1 MVEKF
6 TIDNWIQLVIA
17 ILYGGTI
24 VATLYV
30 SMREIQNVNK
40 KVLMQTRKMFFAEYT
55 KRYQEIIINMPD
67 NVFAGTASINDTT
80 LKYMRLYYDLCSEE
94 FHLYKEGLVP
104 EDVWK
109 NWVEGMRTTT
119 NLQLYRQCWDKLKF
133 QYNKEFWRYFENNI
147 INLKTNKL

>member
-1 MVEKF
+1 MVEKL
-6 TIDNWIQLVIA
+6 TVDNWIQLVIA

-80 LKYMRLYYDLCSEE
+80 LKYMRLYFDLCSEE
-94 FHLYKEGLVP
+94 YHLWRQGFVK
-104 EDVWK
+104 DKVWEL
-109 NWVEGMRTTT
+109 WVEGMQIETDHDIFH
-119 NLQLYRQCWDKLKF
+119 NAWDAIKKE
-133 QYNKEFWRYFENNI
+133 YNSDFRNYFEEFVI
-147 INLKTNKL
+147 KHKYL